1 MTKDAALHPPRRILI
16 INPDLPIFPGR
27 AMHEYLNTVGLRSLG
42 YRVGLVSAL
51 HAQYQAEALESLTKH
66 GVELF
71 LWRSPHLHQTVAVGN
86 RGEKPLWRRRLAHI
100 WLRTWDALRDW
111 RRPKDT
117 KFADYIFRNLAEP
130 LQEALNAGPWDVVI
144 VIQSTFA
151 RWIDYLPRQLF
162 SGSVLVFHDV
172 RTRVYE
178 QRSELGTWWQ
188 RLADAWESRR
198 YRRFESEYGRR
209 FDLAITVSEVDEAY
223 ARDRLGLKNLVTV
236 PIPIDPE
243 YFHPLPEHP
252 EVPGRIVFTGTMN
265 HPPNVDAAVY
275 FAREVFPA
283 VRRVFPQAEFWIV
296 GRDPAPEVQAL
307 ADLPGV
313 VVTGFVPDIRTYIA
327 SADVVVVPL
336 RYGAGMRN
344 KILEAW
350 GMAKCIIS
358 TSLGAEGLHYRDGE
372 HLLIADSAEEMV
384 AQISRV
390 FRHPELKAR
399 IKAQGRQLVFRDH
412 HPTIIANQYAK
423 AIRQA
428 YQRGRARRARPR
440 RFVFD
445 LHWMY
450 PGVAGGIEN
459 LTRSFLAEL
468 MALDR
473 ESRYVLFGPRVLRY
487 TLDLRYSPNFSFYPL
502 EITHSEKILAW
513 LKQAAARIGAP
524 IWRTDAVRHLFR
536 LRDLEGV
543 VSYSPS
549 GYVHPLLRPLRN
561 VVLVPDIQHEYHP
574 EFFTPEQLAIRR
586 RVYKEAVDKAA
597 HVCAI
602 SEFTRQSLIERYGV
616 PPEKV
621 TTTYLAADPLYQR
634 PLDPQ
639 VARRVVEKYHL
650 PPGEYLYYPANTWHH
665 KNHITLFRALTLLRD
680 RYHFRP
686 LLVLTGAPKE
696 AHEKLMRFIQEEQLE
711 GQVRF
716 LGYLP
721 VEDLPALYAQALMLV
736 YPSLFEGFGMPVL
749 EAMWSGAP
757 VVASRVS
764 SIPEVAGEAAILL
777 PPEEPGAW
785 AEAIYQVATDST
797 LRQELIAR
805 GRIQARRFS
814 WQRFTVQTLRI
825 LNRVYDEE

>member
-1 MTKDAALHPPRRILI
+1 MTKDASLQPPRRILI

-27 AMHEYLNTVGLRSLG
+27 AANEYFSTVGLRKLG

-51 HAQYQAEALESLTKH
+51 YVQYQADALESLTKY
-66 GVELF
+66 GIELF
-71 LWRSPHLHQTVAVGN
+71 LWRSPHLAQSAVADSQG
-86 RGEKPLWRRRLAHI
+86 GKAPWRQRLASV

-111 RRPKDT
+111 RRPRDT

-178 QRSELGTWWQ
+178 QRSELGTWGR

-198 YRRFESEYGRR
+198 YRHFEKQYGRR
-209 FDLAITVSEVDEAY
+209 FDMTIAVSEVDEAY
-223 ARDRLGLKNLVTV
+223 ARARLGLKNMVTV
-236 PIPIDPE
+236 PLPIDPE
-243 YFHPLPEHP
+243 YFHPLPDHP

-265 HPPNVDAAVY
+265 HPPNVDAAIY
-275 FAREVFPA
+275 FAREVFPR
-283 VRRVFPQAEFWIV
+283 VRQAFPQAEFWVV
-296 GRDPAPEVQAL
+296 GRDPTPEVWAL
-307 ADLPGV
+307 DDLPGV
-313 VVTGFVPDIRTYIA
+313 VVTGFVPDIRTYLA
-327 SADVVVVPL
+327 AADVVVVPL

-350 GMAKCIIS
+350 GMTKCVIS
-358 TSLGAEGLHYRDGE
+358 TSLGAEGLHYREGE
-372 HLLIADSAEEMV
+372 HLLIADTAEEMV

-390 FRHPELKAR
+390 FRHPELKER
-399 IKAQGRQLVFRDH
+399 IKMQGRQLVFREH
-412 HPTIIANQYAK
+412 HPVVIANQYAQ

-459 LTRSFLAEL
+459 LTRAFLAEL

-473 ESRYVLFGPRVLRY
+473 DSRYVLVGPRVLRY
-487 TLDLRYSPNFSFYPL
+487 TLDLRYSPNFSFYSL
-502 EITHSEKILAW
+502 ETTHREKMLAW
-513 LKQAAARIGAP
+513 LKQAAARVGAP
-524 IWRTDAVRHLFR
+524 IWRTEAVRTLFR
-536 LRDLEGV
+536 LRDLDGV

-561 VVLVPDIQHEYHP
+561 VVLVPDIQHEYYP
-574 EFFTPEQLAIRR
+574 EFFTPEQLAVRR
-586 RVYKEAVDKAA
+586 RVYKEAVERAA

-621 TTTYLAADPLYQR
+621 TTTYLAADSLYHR

-650 PPGEYLYYPANTWHH
+650 PPGGYLYYPANTWHH
-665 KNHITLFRALTLLRD
+665 KNHVTLLQALILLRE
-680 RYHFRP
+680 RHRLRP

-696 AHEKLMRFIQEEQLE
+696 AHEELMRFIQEHGLE
-711 GQVRF
+711 KQVCF

-721 VEDLPALYAQALMLV
+721 GEDLPALYAQALMLV

-749 EAMWSGAP
+749 EAMWSGIP
-757 VVASRVS
+757 VVASQVS

-777 PPEEPGAW
+777 PPKKPEAW
-785 AEAIYQVATDST
+785 AEAIFQVATDSA

-814 WQRFTVQTLRI
+814 WQRFTVQTLSI